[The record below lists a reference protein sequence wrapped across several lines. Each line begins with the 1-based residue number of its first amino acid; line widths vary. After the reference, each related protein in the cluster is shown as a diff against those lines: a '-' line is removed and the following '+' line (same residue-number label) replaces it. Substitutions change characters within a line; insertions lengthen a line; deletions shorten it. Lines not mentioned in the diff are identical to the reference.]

1 MKFCG
6 CEYRK
11 IVNSMMAIIEFN
23 ELTGYENDDYKQVFI
38 DLVKEH
44 SSNNKEE
51 NDNETDKITQSKVG

>member
-1 MKFCG
+1 
-6 CEYRK
+6 
-11 IVNSMMAIIEFN
+11 MMAIIEFN